1 MRGTSIRFDGAVLFV
16 CFVLYWVSKT
26 QIVSGMSDLIRW
38 YFTDLLAVPSLLA
51 LFNLIWSAL
60 ARRPVSGF
68 AEIAYIALV
77 CSIIWE
83 VIAPLIVESSIG
95 DPFDVLAYF
104 IGALGYYA
112 LRRVLVN
119 PRYEEEKRLCR

>member
-1 MRGTSIRFDGAVLFV
+1 MRGISIRFDGAVLFA
-16 CFVLYWVSKT
+16 CFVLYWASKT
-26 QIVSGMSDLIRW
+26 QIVLGMSDLIRW

-68 AEIAYIALV
+68 AEIAIITLV

-83 VIAPLIVESSIG
+83 VIAPSIVESSIG

-104 IGALGYYA
+104 IGAVGYYV
-112 LRRVLVN
+112 LRRALVKSHCEEDKL
-119 PRYEEEKRLCR
+119 PRR

>member
-1 MRGTSIRFDGAVLFV
+1 MRGASIRFDGAVLFV
-16 CFVLYWVSKT
+16 CFVLYWASKT

-38 YFTDLLAVPSLLA
+38 YFADLLAVPSLLA

-60 ARRPVSGF
+60 ARRPVSRF
-68 AEIAYIALV
+68 AEIAFIALV

-83 VIAPLIVESSIG
+83 VVAPWIVESSIG
-95 DPFDVLAYF
+95 DPFDALAYF
-104 IGALGYYA
+104 IGATGFYA

-119 PRYEEEKRLCR
+119 PRYQEEKRL